1 MTFTCE
7 LVINNLRDKKC
18 FLAQMNRNHFDLILA
33 WSYRNCS
40 TMENLRCLNSAVSAV
55 IELILLKQ
63 FGAARRLFLDK
74 VETALETR
82 KR

>member
-7 LVINNLRDKKC
+7 SAVNNLNEKKF
-18 FLAQMNRNHFDLILA
+18 FLAQVSRNRFDLVLA
-33 WSYRNCS
+33 RSYWNCS

-55 IELILLKQ
+55 NELILLKQ
-63 FGAARRLFLDK
+63 FGAARKLFLYK
-74 VETALETR
+74 VETTLETH

>member
-7 LVINNLRDKKC
+7 SVVNNLREKKS
-18 FLAQMNRNHFDLILA
+18 FPAQMNRNRFDLILVR
-33 WSYRNCS
+33 SYWNCF
-40 TMENLRCLNSAVSAV
+40 TMENLRCLNSAVSPV
-55 IELILLKQ
+55 NELILLKQ